1 MYSNIADVC
10 ISETPSPLESA
21 NVAKFGPP
29 SPLKKA
35 DVLFGWL
42 CPKSAIL
49 DGAKMTTGV
58 NNFETLQLLFFMIN
72 TGQFNRF

>member
-1 MYSNIADVC
+1 MDVPLGDVFKYC

-49 DGAKMTTGV
+49 DGAKMTA
-58 NNFETLQLLFFMIN
+58 
-72 TGQFNRF
+72 